1 MTGEADAGKI
11 EPDAW
16 RDQTWIWLDS
26 HDISR
31 TFDPD
36 AKGECPCVTMARI
49 SEPAPSP
56 LACPR
61 RVSRQF
67 QECQRDAK
75 GVRHRPKRHAERRWQ
90 ARSGPSTLR
99 VSWAKAIPYQ
109 RVIETIRGERDSEP
123 GAKRAWRVEASAE
136 KSITPRWGTRK
147 SFHGRR
153 CASRVMK
160 HAWVPE
166 YAGDSE
172 RLFARACALRHRAKR
187 MQGPTFFAVARGR
200 ALPASAHPGTRRK
213 GLLAV
218 LHRGMGCGRRRLT
231 RRPPPSRLASSTRP
245 PCASVISRA
254 SARPRPVPE
263 RLVE

>member
-99 VSWAKAIPYQ
+99 VPWAKAIPYQ

-172 RLFARACALRHRAKR
+172 RLFARAHARSGIARSGCKVRLFSPWPAVERCRLLRIPALGTRACCPCFTAAWVAAGAGSPAGR
-187 MQGPTFFAVARGR
+187 RPRGWPAARGR
-200 ALPASAHPGTRRK
+200 
-213 GLLAV
+213 
-218 LHRGMGCGRRRLT
+218 
-231 RRPPPSRLASSTRP
+231 
-245 PCASVISRA
+245 RA
-254 SARPRPVPE
+254 PR
-263 RLVE
+263 